1 MIAYTES
8 CPVRQGVFNGGIAQ
22 LARACGSYPQ
32 CPRFKSRC
40 RYQTPKDGTAPSFG
54 TSLQEYPAPLGQPG
68 PLVKWLRHRPFTAV
82 TRVRV
87 PYGSPIYGG
96 VAQPVEHL
104 LHTQGVTD
112 SSSVV
117 STRTKPCSL
126 NDYRVFCLVFLYILH
141 SLFRRIW
148 GHFSGLWGQLWGH
161 NLSSLINK
169 RGPPAR
175 ARGPP
180 FTHDTSRRKRERMI
194 VVPISYFMF
203 RRKKYAPEIGTYYSY
218 DIVVYGLL
226 HQGPVQI
233 LQDVSTDAER
243 VFRMVMA
250 FNRYSLS
257 PLHLKDA
264 VLDMLE

>member
-104 LHTQGVTD
+104 TFNQRARD
-112 SSSVV
+112 SSSLE
-117 STRTKPCSL
+117 RTKIP
-126 NDYRVFCLVFLYILH
+126 
-141 SLFRRIW
+141 RRIVRFFVDFP
-148 GHFSGLWGQLWGH
+148 FSGVLHTFAHFLRTGGKAVFFLA
-161 NLSSLINK
+161 LS
-169 RGPPAR
+169 A
-175 ARGPP
+175 
-180 FTHDTSRRKRERMI
+180 
-194 VVPISYFMF
+194 
-203 RRKKYAPEIGTYYSY
+203 
-218 DIVVYGLL
+218 LL
-226 HQGPVQI
+226 
-233 LQDVSTDAER
+233 E
-243 VFRMVMA
+243 F
-250 FNRYSLS
+250 SLS
-257 PLHLKDA
+257 RTARWAGILLLLGGALHGGTRL
-264 VLDMLE
+264 

>member
-1 MIAYTES
+1 M
-8 CPVRQGVFNGGIAQ
+8 
-22 LARACGSYPQ
+22 ARACGSYPQ

-40 RYQTPKDGTAPSFG
+40 RYQTPKRRHRAVFWDFRFRSI
-54 TSLQEYPAPLGQPG
+54 PAPLGQPG
-68 PLVKWLRHRPFTAV
+68 PLGQVVKTRPFTAV

-141 SLFRRIW
+141 SLFSRIS

-175 ARGPP
+175 ARGAP
-180 FTHDTSRRKRERMI
+180 FYTRHI
-194 VVPISYFMF
+194 P
-203 RRKKYAPEIGTYYSY
+203 
-218 DIVVYGLL
+218 
-226 HQGPVQI
+226 
-233 LQDVSTDAER
+233 
-243 VFRMVMA
+243 
-250 FNRYSLS
+250 
-257 PLHLKDA
+257 
-264 VLDMLE
+264 